1 MHVDLTIVLDNH
13 PGAVANVC
21 QSIGRAGVNI
31 EGLCAFASSG
41 IGILHT
47 AVNDVTPA
55 RRAVEAA
62 GYKISEEREVIIVDI
77 EDRPGSAGA
86 MLRHFGD
93 AQVNLDLVYFA
104 TQNRMVVSAPDLD
117 KAKKALESHPGQG

>member
-1 MHVDLTIVLDNH
+1 MHVDLTIILDDH
-13 PGAVANVC
+13 PGALANAC
-21 QSIGRAGVNI
+21 QAMGRAGVNI

-41 IGILHT
+41 IGILHA
-47 AVNDVTPA
+47 AVDDVISA

-62 GYKISEEREVIIVDI
+62 GYRISEEREVLIVDI

-93 AQVNLDLVYFA
+93 AEVNLDLVYFA
-104 TQNRMVVSAPDLD
+104 TQTRMVVSAQDFE
-117 KAKKALESHPGQG
+117 KAKAALESHPGQA